1 MPSFTWSDALTA
13 NQLGQNPISGWQF
26 ERVPSGYAG
35 GAYVSVLERC
45 TDVNARLSI
54 FTGSQNILQR
64 SPVSSG
70 GTAGVTPT
78 LFDTPVI
85 DWRSS
90 PDDLI
95 QVLNDEVAGGTPTVV
110 GIITIEPL

>member
-1 MPSFTWSDALTA
+1 MPSLTWSQALTA
-13 NQLGQNPISGWQF
+13 NQLGFNPVSGWQF
-26 ERVPSGYAG
+26 ERVPSSFIN

-45 TDVNARLSI
+45 TDINARLSI

-70 GTAGVTPT
+70 ATAGVVPT
-78 LFDTPVI
+78 LFNTPVV

-90 PDDLI
+90 PDDLL

>member
-1 MPSFTWSDALTA
+1 MPSLTWSQALTA
-13 NQLGQNPISGWQF
+13 NQLGFNPISGWQF
-26 ERVPSGYAG
+26 ERVPSSFMN

-45 TDVNARLSI
+45 TDAHARLSI

-70 GTAGVTPT
+70 GTAGLVPT

-95 QVLNDEVAGGTPTVV
+95 QVLNDEVNGGTPTVV

>member
-1 MPSFTWSDALTA
+1 M
-13 NQLGQNPISGWQF
+13 N
-26 ERVPSGYAG
+26 
-35 GAYVSVLERC
+35 GAYVSVLERS
-45 TDVNARLSI
+45 TGVSARLSI

-70 GTAGVTPT
+70 ATAGVVPT

-95 QVLNDEVAGGTPTVV
+95 QVLNDEVAGATPTVV